1 MTKKKKKVN
10 AVPIMSLTVVA
21 VQKKKPNGKKK
32 RLPKKR

>member
-1 MTKKKKKVN
+1 MTKKKKKMT

-32 RLPKKR
+32 RVPKKG